1 MDAIFITGT
10 AGSGKSLLA
19 SRLLKSQTDNGQ
31 FSIILNL
38 DPGVTNLP
46 YEPHV
51 DVRDYID
58 IQTIME
64 TYALGPNGSL
74 LMASDMVATRLEE
87 MQAQVDDLN
96 PDCVIV
102 DTAGQIELFAFRAS
116 GMYFVSNFRAD
127 NKAMLFTFD
136 GMLVSS
142 PINYVSVLL
151 LASSVRL
158 RLKTSQIN
166 VLTKRDL
173 IIERLK
179 TILEWSTSI
188 TALESALNN
197 EKDTLSSLLSKD
209 LVRAAAKSGL
219 MEGLVAVSSVTTS
232 GMINL
237 TASLARILRQ
247 GDDREV

>member
-19 SRLLKSQTDNGQ
+19 SGLLKSQTDNGQ

-38 DPGVTNLP
+38 DPGVANLP

-64 TYALGPNGSL
+64 TYDLGPNGSL

-87 MQAQVDDLN
+87 MQKQVDELN

-127 NKAMLFTFD
+127 NKAMIFTFD

-151 LASSVRL
+151 LALSVRL
-158 RLKTSQIN
+158 RLNTSQIN

-173 IIERLK
+173 VIERLK
-179 TILEWSTSI
+179 SILQWSSSI
-188 TALESALNN
+188 TALEAALNS
-197 EKDTLSSLLSKD
+197 EKDTLSSLFSKD
-209 LVRAAAKSGL
+209 LVRAVAKSGL

-232 GMINL
+232 GMVNL

-247 GDDREV
+247 GEDMEV

>member
-19 SRLLKSQTDNGQ
+19 SGLLKSQTDNGQ

-38 DPGVTNLP
+38 DPGVANLP

-64 TYALGPNGSL
+64 RYDLGPNGSL

-87 MQAQVDDLN
+87 MQKQVDELN

-127 NKAMLFTFD
+127 NKAMIFTFD

-158 RLKTSQIN
+158 RLNTSQVN

-173 IIERLK
+173 VIERLK
-179 TILEWSTSI
+179 SILQWSSSI
-188 TALESALNN
+188 TALEAALNS
-197 EKDTLSSLLSKD
+197 EKDTLSSLFSKD
-209 LVRAAAKSGL
+209 LVRAVAKSGL

-232 GMINL
+232 GMVNL

-247 GDDREV
+247 GEDMEV

>member
-19 SRLLKSQTDNGQ
+19 SGLLKSQTDNGQ

-38 DPGVTNLP
+38 DPGVANLP

-64 TYALGPNGSL
+64 TYDLGPNGSL

-87 MQAQVDDLN
+87 MQEQVDELN

-127 NKAMLFTFD
+127 NKAMIFTFD

-158 RLKTSQIN
+158 RLNTSQIN

-173 IIERLK
+173 VIERLK
-179 TILEWSTSI
+179 SILQWSTSI
-188 TALESALNN
+188 TALEAALNS
-197 EKDTLSSLLSKD
+197 EKDTLSSLFSKD
-209 LVRAAAKSGL
+209 LVRAVAKSGL
-219 MEGLVAVSSVTTS
+219 MEGLVAVSSLTTS
-232 GMINL
+232 GMVNL

-247 GDDREV
+247 GEDMEV

>member
-19 SRLLKSQTDNGQ
+19 SGLLKSQTDNGQ

-38 DPGVTNLP
+38 DPGVANLP

-64 TYALGPNGSL
+64 TYNLGPNGSL

-87 MQAQVDDLN
+87 MQEQVDELN

-116 GMYFVSNFRAD
+116 GIYFVSNFRAD
-127 NKAMLFTFD
+127 NKAMIFTFD

-158 RLKTSQIN
+158 RLNTSQIN

-173 IIERLK
+173 VIERLK
-179 TILEWSTSI
+179 SILQWSTSI
-188 TALESALNN
+188 TALEAALNS
-197 EKDTLSSLLSKD
+197 EKDTLSSLFSKD
-209 LVRAAAKSGL
+209 LVRAVAKSGL
-219 MEGLVAVSSVTTS
+219 MEGLVAVSSLTTS
-232 GMINL
+232 GMVNL

-247 GDDREV
+247 GEDMEV

>member
-38 DPGVTNLP
+38 DPGVANLP

-58 IQTIME
+58 IQTIMN
-64 TYALGPNGSL
+64 TYDLGPNGSL

-87 MQAQVDDLN
+87 MQEQVDDLN

-127 NKAMLFTFD
+127 NKVMIFTFD

-151 LASSVRL
+151 LALSVRL
-158 RLKTSQIN
+158 RLNTSQIN

-173 IIERLK
+173 VIERLK
-179 TILEWSTSI
+179 SILQWSTSI
-188 TALESALNN
+188 TALEAALNS
-197 EKDTLSSLLSKD
+197 EKDTLSSLFSKD
-209 LVRAAAKSGL
+209 LVRAVAKSGL

-232 GMINL
+232 GMVNL

-247 GDDREV
+247 GEDMEV

>member
-19 SRLLKSQTDNGQ
+19 SGLLKSQTDNGQ

-38 DPGVTNLP
+38 DPGVANLP

-64 TYALGPNGSL
+64 TYDLGPNGSL

-87 MQAQVDDLN
+87 MQEQVDELN

-127 NKAMLFTFD
+127 NKAMIFTFD

-142 PINYVSVLL
+142 PINYISVLL

-158 RLKTSQIN
+158 RLNTSQIN

-173 IIERLK
+173 VIERLK
-179 TILEWSTSI
+179 SILQWSTSI
-188 TALESALNN
+188 TALEAALNN
-197 EKDTLSSLLSKD
+197 EKDTLSSLFSKD
-209 LVRAAAKSGL
+209 LVRAVAKSGL

-232 GMINL
+232 GMVNL

-247 GDDREV
+247 GEDMGV

>member
-1 MDAIFITGT
+1 MYAIFITGT

-19 SRLLKSQTDNGQ
+19 SKLLKSQMDKDR

-38 DPGVTNLP
+38 DPGVANLP

-51 DVRDYID
+51 DVRNYVD
-58 IQTIME
+58 IQSLMD
-64 TYALGPNGSL
+64 TYDLGPNGSL

-87 MQAQVDDLN
+87 MQAEVDDLN

-116 GMYFVSNFRAD
+116 GMYFVSNFHAD
-127 NKAMLFTFD
+127 NKAVIFTFD

-166 VLTKRDL
+166 VLTKRDM
-173 IIERLK
+173 ITERLNS
-179 TILEWSTSI
+179 ILEWSTSI

-209 LVRAAAKSGL
+209 LARAAAKSGL
-219 MEGLVAVSSVTTS
+219 MDGLVAVSSVTTS
-232 GMINL
+232 GMVNL

-247 GDDREV
+247 GEDTGA